1 MDQKG
6 KETEVKPEII
16 DEEVESQYNFGPVLG
31 RGAFGV
37 VTRASKDGTEFA
49 IKTLKCVR
57 LQQRK
62 DAEREIAILQQL
74 DHKNVCRLTAARK
87 SGRNIFMIMELC
99 TGGELFDKV
108 AQDHLLKE
116 TTVTEYL
123 RQICQALSYLHSKNI
138 LHLDLKPENVVMAR
152 PDCDTIK
159 IIDFGGAQFFTK
171 GKAVRTMFGTREYM
185 APETL
190 SFEPVELTTDMW
202 SVGVLAYNLLS
213 GLSPFAGDDDN
224 ETECNIQNCEWD
236 FDEEEFDK
244 VSDEAKDFISNLLV
258 FGTNDRLNAD
268 RALEHPWLKTIKR
281 IEEGPEQKFERS
293 LSVSLIDNLKALIAR
308 RRWKRAGT
316 AISLLGRISGSLTTP
331 PAGISSL
338 KSTPDPPHK
347 ADIITEDEKENHK
360 ENISEKTQLIND
372 DKRLSANQ
380 NSNNNTRIPAI
391 EKKEEKKENLMS
403 NIAQDI
409 FSSMK
414 FKPPQE
420 DQARKISSES
430 FESSESGISIDHDSK
445 SSDHIKPL
453 ADPLSKAKA
462 PERKDSGKE

>member
-1 MDQKG
+1 
-6 KETEVKPEII
+6 
-16 DEEVESQYNFGPVLG
+16 
-31 RGAFGV
+31 V

-74 DHKNVCRLTAARK
+74 DHKNVCRLAAARK

-116 TTVTEYL
+116 NTVAEYL

-202 SVGVLAYNLLS
+202 SAGVLAYNLLS
-213 GLSPFAGDDDN
+213 GLSPFAGEDDN

-236 FDEEEFDK
+236 FDVEEFDK
-244 VSDEAKDFISNLLV
+244 VSDEAKDFISSLLI
-258 FGTNDRLNAD
+258 FDNKDRLSANK
-268 RALEHPWLKTIKR
+268 ALEHPWL
-281 IEEGPEQKFERS
+281 EQKAIEACPERSLERS

-316 AISLLGRISGSLTTP
+316 AISLLGRISSTSLASP
-331 PAGISSL
+331 KLRANL
-338 KSTPDPPHK
+338 KSTPDPPLEDCHFS
-347 ADIITEDEKENHK
+347 EDEKENHL
-360 ENISEKTQLIND
+360 ENIKEITTEEHDEQVCP
-372 DKRLSANQ
+372 NQ
-380 NSNNNTRIPAI
+380 NSNNNNNSKI
-391 EKKEEKKENLMS
+391 EPEKSKQSVIE
-403 NIAQDI
+403 NIALDI
-409 FSSMK
+409 ITTMK
-414 FKPPQE
+414 FKPPA
-420 DQARKISSES
+420 DDPPRKISSES
-430 FESSESGISIDHDSK
+430 FESSESGISTDHDAKSQNSEPVK
-445 SSDHIKPL
+445 SSK
-453 ADPLSKAKA
+453 LSKLA
-462 PERKDSGKE
+462 ERQDSGLSSTQEEEDIIIIRRSRRRSRINKQSLELVK